1 MLRTRYRAPETLG
14 VMHKKKIKWI
24 AALAIFSAV
33 ALAMVCREAIP
44 MIRIT
49 IRSDAQGLTYSIA
62 NAKLGHDRARLVQHM
77 RKVAALSKGP
87 FEIHVGA
94 ATPFEAVADLV
105 HELKA
110 GSPSAVYF
118 ITYHSSGGPRRVFY
132 DASVAR
138 DDQVEWVVTYE
149 VADETNCIIGSP

>member
-1 MLRTRYRAPETLG
+1 MQRRKIGWIVAIAILG
-14 VMHKKKIKWI
+14 GV
-24 AALAIFSAV
+24 AFAL
-33 ALAMVCREAIP
+33 VCREAIP

-62 NAKLGHDRARLVQHM
+62 NAKLGHDRARLVQYM
-77 RKVAALSKGP
+77 RKAAVLSKGP
-87 FEIHVGA
+87 FEIHVGPT
-94 ATPFEAVADLV
+94 TPFDAVADLV

-110 GSPSAVYF
+110 GDADAVYF
-118 ITYHSSGGPRRVFY
+118 ITYHSTGGPRRVFY

-149 VADETNCIIGSP
+149 VADETNCITSRPTVPATSAGQ